1 LWRRRR
7 RCIAGVLDL
16 IDVMSQVMFCRAVG
30 SGDVLRAGRDVS
42 SRGLGLT
49 RDGLHAMRLSIHACS
64 VLKEKWNLAS

>member
-1 LWRRRR
+1 MGRKGTGRRGTGLWRRRR

-42 SRGLGLT
+42 SRGLGLK
-49 RDGLHAMRLSIHACS
+49 RDGLRVRCD
-64 VLKEKWNLAS
+64 